1 MLNAMGIVISGCGI
15 GFLCGVAFNDDQLA
29 MNVMNFV
36 IQYTYLL
43 GGGYGNNKTRDIV
56 DYYLQY
62 ASPCRYGA
70 EIYYRIF
77 ADGHIPAG
85 STLEDALDFYGFD
98 LGFHICFPALYAI
111 GLIIISLGWVIIVHK
126 NSPPKKKPV
135 KK

>member
-1 MLNAMGIVISGCGI
+1 
-15 GFLCGVAFNDDQLA
+15 

-56 DYYLQY
+56 DYYLMY

-70 EIYYRIF
+70 EIYFRIF
-77 ADGHIPAG
+77 ADGHIPKND
-85 STLEDALDFYGFD
+85 TLEHALSFYGFD
-98 LGFHICFPALYAI
+98 LGYAICFPCLYGI
-111 GLIIISLGWVIIVHK
+111 GVIIICLGWFIIVQK
-126 NSPPKKKPV
+126 NSPPKKKI